1 MDVHALVCSRVCTR
15 IICID
20 FKASTDK
27 HKHVHV
33 YNEKKTGLRFTPTHV
48 HDSSG
53 GGARGEGEGLT
64 GEEEAQVRK
73 LFRQVNRK
81 GKVGL
86 PMGLVGTVE
95 GGREGWGEA
104 GQGGG
109 RGGVAQETG
118 VLGGLPTQQEVDM
131 LFQQAP

>member
-1 MDVHALVCSRVCTR
+1 
-15 IICID
+15 
-20 FKASTDK
+20 
-27 HKHVHV
+27 
-33 YNEKKTGLRFTPTHV
+33 V

-64 GEEEAQVRK
+64 EEEEAQVRN

-81 GKVGL
+81 EKVGL

-95 GGREGWGEA
+95 GGGGGWGEA